1 MNMPLSRIA
10 LCVIYVWFG
19 ALKVLGTSPAN
30 PLVAHLLERTM
41 PFMSFDT
48 FIVFFGLFEVI
59 IGILFLFQR
68 LDRITIPLFGI
79 HMVTTFM
86 PLFLLPA
93 ITWQSVFVPT
103 LEGQYIIKN
112 LALIAIVLN
121 IKKQRVIY

>member
-1 MNMPLSRIA
+1 MPFSRIA
-10 LCVIYVWFG
+10 LFVIYVWFG

-30 PLVAHLLERTM
+30 PLVSRLLEHTM
-41 PFMSFDT
+41 PFMSFGT
-48 FIVFFGLFEVI
+48 FIIFFGLFEVL
-59 IGILFLFQR
+59 IGTLFLVHKF
-68 LDRITIPLFGI
+68 DRITIPLFGI

-86 PLFLLPA
+86 PLILLPV

-112 LALIAIVLN
+112 IALIAIVLN